1 MPQRDDQGPKSPSS
15 AGPPAGTGSRLP
27 EVPGTHD
34 DFPRDAADLFDAII
48 VDEPARPVYV
58 PMARPP
64 GESAGEPVLPPS
76 SSSGDIE
83 VDLDDDEEATEP
95 AAAPP
100 VRARPP
106 VAPAPVTSMPP
117 VGPSAG
123 TPAPGAPVR
132 STVPAGSSGS
142 KPSLAAG
149 ALFTRAEDEP
159 AAAVSSSNMPSR
171 TPPPASSKTIPIEL
185 DAEMISAMRG
195 PSKPPPS
202 PSGSTA
208 EGRRQAVERRPITEP
223 SPAAAPINLA
233 TTLVAPGPVTPVPA
247 ATMPGTSP
255 GTSPSTPPASLT
267 ATKIASKPVIEAQRS
282 KVTEPARERPAFS
295 PPGASPTGS
304 NPAIGAGRGQPR
316 VPAPAGVRPA
326 VPGAPRPLAQPP
338 ASAVPSDRSAGTGAA
353 TLVATPVGLMR
364 PRDTPES
371 LVALEDTPD
380 PTRARTYHA
389 PGFGDAPRSGPSIA
403 ASPRITTP
411 SGPLTRHTSN
421 PVIPAE
427 NPFLRYAQNQIQ
439 SWETELA
446 TQPDLFRAAR
456 LNYEIARLLE
466 YPLGDL
472 NQAATYYL
480 RAHGLLPEYLPILR
494 GARRVLMAQRNF
506 QRAVPLFDAEIR
518 LTSDPRRKAALMY
531 AKGSLLADVLHNE
544 TEARAAYASAR
555 ELDPGNVS
563 ILKALEQIDA
573 RLGAWDPLEKE
584 LAQIASAV
592 EKDPRHRSA
601 LVARRAHL
609 FEVRQK
615 NVGTA
620 VELLETA
627 LDLDPQAPGAFAAL
641 KRLHHAQGRW
651 RELIA
656 VLDREAQQLSD
667 PDLRAMAFYRIAR
680 VQSERLGNRDKAITA
695 LERSVAENPRYR
707 LVVEELI
714 RLYAAAD
721 RHDAQVRMLEIL
733 VNNID
738 APQER
743 ISILYQVGELHENR
757 LYNEDEAIRW
767 YESAL
772 EIEPTFRPSLRALS
786 KLYTRRKLWEPL
798 IHMLHAEAEACD
810 DSSRAAAAHTRMAE
824 IFEIQLGDPEQAI
837 DHHARA
843 LTLQPGLATPFK
855 ALTRLYGAAGRYH
868 ELIELLERGIDE
880 ASEEDR
886 RIAYLFRVA
895 DLYADYLHE
904 PVQAAHTYRR
914 ILKIDADNLGAI
926 HALQR
931 SCEVAGRFKELVDA
945 LEIEANKT
953 RDNSRIVV
961 LLGRAAEIL
970 DEKLE
975 DREGALI
982 RYRRALELE
991 PKHAPSLA
999 GLGRLY
1005 HRLGRWEDLYSI
1017 YDRELAITPPG
1028 RANVA
1033 LLHTM
1038 GQLCEEKLGDDG
1050 RAVDC
1055 YRRAIAIDPKHGPSL
1070 HGLATLLQER
1080 RAFAELVEVL
1090 DLELKS
1096 LSDPKSRALT
1106 AYRIGRVH
1114 EEHLQ
1119 DPNKAIIAYHKA
1131 TEAVADYRPALDGLA
1146 RVRAAQEAWSGIV
1159 EDLAQEA
1166 ATSKEPPLAT
1176 AALLRAGEIFAE
1188 QLSQPERAIAAYERV
1203 LERDP
1208 INIPA
1213 MLALEPLYRQ
1223 QSLWKSLVELYL
1235 RQSKVLTDDG
1245 ARVAALREVAHLYE
1259 NQAMGDPDQ
1268 LRGAYTAILQRLP
1281 SDPVALGA
1289 LERLA
1294 LGARDDGLLTR
1305 VDAQFASGDDDPA
1318 LLGAYYTRLG
1328 ETLERAQTMSSAL
1341 KAYEMELAHD
1351 PHSLGA
1357 MYGLVR
1363 VAMALDDPRALVAAK
1378 TRLATAERGGEAA
1391 ANLLVE
1397 TAKTRLQRLD
1407 DAEGATRDLEAALER
1422 WPDHVEAAE
1431 MLYKILLMLD
1441 SGTRLVEKLS
1451 QAAETARSTE
1461 RSGALWLRIA
1471 ELYAD
1476 ELGNLA
1482 GGISVLRRVL
1492 RDRPQH
1498 VPMLMLLAELYNRNQ
1513 QWGDAAETYSEVVR
1527 MSSSPDALFNANNN
1541 LASILADHLND
1552 LPRARNCLEAALA
1565 IRADDRVTLL
1575 KLTDIQARIGDGPAA
1590 AETARRLL
1598 RAATST
1604 EERVASIIHLA
1615 TIEQNLGHRGPALEA
1630 LLSAV
1635 ILEGP
1640 DGKAAHRYKGLLG
1653 EHDSW
1658 EPYEQ
1663 ALLKHLQ
1670 QVAGDDARVCR
1681 AYLEL
1686 AAVQADNL
1694 GQLQRALSTLEM
1706 GITEVKDDIPLRSE
1720 YGNRLRSDGRLSEA
1734 IAAYRTLVGLYPA
1747 HAEGW
1752 RGLVSSYVDK
1762 GRMGEAGLALA
1773 PLCVLGAA
1781 SESDMRALTKMTPRP
1796 ASANP
1801 GTFSPEMLRAYCD
1814 RGTQAAVAEKL
1825 LFAINPSLAKLYLG
1839 DLQRFGVNP
1848 REKITARSGNPL
1860 RAFVDRIA
1868 ALFAIPD
1875 YDLYVFRGSGT
1886 VASLEF
1892 GALPVLLVPATVLR
1906 LPEPQQAFVIA
1917 RALASMQ
1924 RGLQALG
1931 RFKASELMLILAA
1944 AARTAA
1950 PNYGSNLADGEALDD
1965 LQRRIV
1971 KAMARKDRQLLTD
1984 ASAAYAQSAPVDF
1997 NAWYNDHRMSA
2008 TRAAAVIAADLPS
2021 CVAVLRQEDQALMY
2035 LEGEDLVVN
2044 SDVISDLMRYWSSDA
2059 AIELR
2064 RRVGMLQA

>member
-1 MPQRDDQGPKSPSS
+1 MATAFGPLDTGNDRSRGRPTPGFMP
-15 AGPPAGTGSRLP
+15 AVENSR
-27 EVPGTHD
+27 
-34 DFPRDAADLFDAII
+34 
-48 VDEPARPVYV
+48 
-58 PMARPP
+58 
-64 GESAGEPVLPPS
+64 
-76 SSSGDIE
+76 
-83 VDLDDDEEATEP
+83 
-95 AAAPP
+95 
-100 VRARPP
+100 
-106 VAPAPVTSMPP
+106 
-117 VGPSAG
+117 
-123 TPAPGAPVR
+123 
-132 STVPAGSSGS
+132 SGS
-142 KPSLAAG
+142 A
-149 ALFTRAEDEP
+149 
-159 AAAVSSSNMPSR
+159 
-171 TPPPASSKTIPIEL
+171 
-185 DAEMISAMRG
+185 
-195 PSKPPPS
+195 PS
-202 PSGSTA
+202 P
-208 EGRRQAVERRPITEP
+208 R
-223 SPAAAPINLA
+223 
-233 TTLVAPGPVTPVPA
+233 
-247 ATMPGTSP
+247 
-255 GTSPSTPPASLT
+255 
-267 ATKIASKPVIEAQRS
+267 
-282 KVTEPARERPAFS
+282 
-295 PPGASPTGS
+295 
-304 NPAIGAGRGQPR
+304 
-316 VPAPAGVRPA
+316 
-326 VPGAPRPLAQPP
+326 
-338 ASAVPSDRSAGTGAA
+338 ASA
-353 TLVATPVGLMR
+353 
-364 PRDTPES
+364 
-371 LVALEDTPD
+371 
-380 PTRARTYHA
+380 
-389 PGFGDAPRSGPSIA
+389 
-403 ASPRITTP
+403 P
-411 SGPLTRHTSN
+411 SGPLTRHVSS
-421 PVIPAE
+421 PGMPAE
-427 NPFLRYAQNQIQ
+427 NPFLRYAQTQVQ
-439 SWETELA
+439 VWEAELA

-494 GARRVLMAQRNF
+494 GARRVLLAQRNF
-506 QRAVPLFDAEIR
+506 QRALPLFDAEIR
-518 LTSDPRRKAALMY
+518 LTADPRRKAALIY

-544 TEARAAYASAR
+544 AEARTAFAAAR

-563 ILKALEQIDA
+563 ILKALEQIDT
-573 RLGAWDPLEKE
+573 RVGAWEPLEKE
-584 LAQIASAV
+584 LAHIASAV

-609 FEVRQK
+609 FEVRHK

-651 RELIA
+651 RELIS
-656 VLDREAQQLSD
+656 VLEREAQQITD
-667 PDLRAMAFYRIAR
+667 PDLRAMSFYRIAR
-680 VQSERLGNRDKAITA
+680 LQSERLGNRDKAIAA
-695 LERSVAENPRYR
+695 LERAVAGNPKYR

-714 RLYAAAD
+714 RLYGAAD
-721 RHDAQVRMLEIL
+721 RHDAQVRMLELL
-733 VNNID
+733 VANID

-743 ISILYQVGELHENR
+743 ISILYQIGELHESR

-772 EIEPTFRPSLRALS
+772 EIEPTYRPSLRALS
-786 KLYTRRKLWEPL
+786 KLYGRRKLWEPL
-798 IHMLHAEAEACD
+798 IQMLHAEAEATD
-810 DSSRAAAAHTRMAE
+810 DSSRSAAAHSRMAE
-824 IFEIQLGDPEQAI
+824 IFETQLGDAEQAI

-843 LTLQPGLATPFK
+843 LALQPGLATSFK
-855 ALTRLYGAAGRYH
+855 ALARLYGDAGRFH

-880 ASEEDR
+880 VTEEDR
-886 RIAYLFRVA
+886 RVAYLFRVA

-914 ILKIDADNLGAI
+914 ILKIAPNNLGAI
-926 HALQR
+926 HAMQR
-931 SCEVAGRFKELVDA
+931 VLEIAGRFKELVDA
-945 LEIEANKT
+945 LELEASKT
-953 RDNSRIVV
+953 QDKPRIVA
-961 LLGRAAEIL
+961 LLGRAADLL
-970 DEKLE
+970 DDKLE

-982 RYRRALELE
+982 RYRRALDLD

-1005 HRLGRWEDLYSI
+1005 HRLGRWDDLLAI
-1017 YDRELAITPPG
+1017 YERELGITPPG
-1028 RANVA
+1028 RAAVA

-1038 GQLCEEKLGDDG
+1038 GQLSEEKLGDDA

-1055 YRRAIAIDPKHGPSL
+1055 YRRAIAMDPKHGPSL
-1070 HGLATLLQER
+1070 HNLATLLQER
-1080 RAFAELVEVL
+1080 RSYAELVEVL
-1090 DLELKS
+1090 ELELRS

-1106 AYRIGRVH
+1106 AYRIGRAH
-1114 EEHLQ
+1114 EEHLNE
-1119 DPNKAIIAYHKA
+1119 PIKAIAAYHKA
-1131 TEAVADYRPALDGLA
+1131 TEAVTDYRPALDGLA
-1146 RVRAAQEAWSGIV
+1146 RVRAAQEAWAGVV

-1188 QLSQPERAIAAYERV
+1188 QLGQPERAIAAYERV

-1208 INIPA
+1208 GNIPA
-1213 MLALEPLYRQ
+1213 MLCLEPLYRQ
-1223 QSLWKSLVELYL
+1223 QGLWKSLVELYL
-1235 RQSKVLTDDG
+1235 RQSKVLVDDG
-1245 ARVAALREVAHLYE
+1245 ARVAALRQVAHLYE
-1259 NQAMGDPDQ
+1259 NQAVGDGEQ
-1268 LRGAYTAILQRLP
+1268 LRAAYTAILQRLP
-1281 SDPVALGA
+1281 SDPIALAA

-1294 LGARDDGLLTR
+1294 LAARDDQLLTR
-1305 VDAQFASGDDDPA
+1305 VDAQLASGDDDPA

-1341 KAYEMELAHD
+1341 KAYEMALAHD
-1351 PHSLGA
+1351 PDSLGA

-1363 VAMALDDPRALVAAK
+1363 VATALDDPRALVAAK

-1407 DAEGATRDLEAALER
+1407 DAEGATHDLEAALER
-1422 WPDHVEAAE
+1422 WPDHVEAAD
-1431 MLYKILLMLD
+1431 MLSKILLMLD
-1441 SGTRLVEKLS
+1441 HSTRLVEKLS
-1451 QAAETARSTE
+1451 QAADSARSTE
-1461 RSGALWLRIA
+1461 RSGALWLRVA

-1476 ELGNLA
+1476 ELGNIA

-1498 VPMLMLLAELYNRNQ
+1498 VGMLMLLADLYNRNQ

-1527 MSSSPDALFNANNN
+1527 MSSSADALFNANNN
-1541 LASILADHLND
+1541 LASILADHLGD
-1552 LPRARNCLEAALA
+1552 LARARGHLEAALA

-1575 KLTDIQARIGDGPAA
+1575 KLTDIQARLGDGVAA

-1598 RAATST
+1598 RAANST

-1615 TIEQNLGHRGPALEA
+1615 NIEQNLGHRAPALEA

-1640 DGKAAHRYKGLLG
+1640 DGKAAHRYKSLLG
-1653 EHDSW
+1653 ERDSW

-1663 ALLKHLQ
+1663 ALLKHLT

-1686 AAVQADNL
+1686 AHVQADSL
-1694 GQLQRALSTLEM
+1694 GQLQRALATLEM
-1706 GITEVKDDIPLRSE
+1706 GINEVRDDIPLRVE
-1720 YGNRLRSDGRLSEA
+1720 YANRLRGDGRIAEA
-1734 IAAYRTLVGLYPA
+1734 IAAYRQLVGLYPA
-1747 HAEGW
+1747 NAEGW

-1781 SESDMRALTKMTPRP
+1781 SESDMRALTKMTPKP
-1796 ASANP
+1796 ASAHP
-1801 GTFSPEMLRAYCD
+1801 GTFTPEILRAYCD

-1825 LFAINPSLAKLYLG
+1825 LFAINPSLGKLYLG

-1848 REKITARSGNPL
+1848 KEKITARTGNPL
-1860 RAFVDRIA
+1860 RTFVDRIA
-1868 ALFAIPD
+1868 ALFGIPD
-1875 YDLYVFRGSGT
+1875 YDLYVFRGAGT

-1917 RALASMQ
+1917 RALAGVQ

-1950 PNYGSNLADGEALDD
+1950 PNYGSNLADGAALDD
-1965 LQRRIV
+1965 LQRRII
-1971 KAMARKDRQLLTD
+1971 KAMARKDRQLLSD
-1984 ASAAYAQSAPVDF
+1984 ASAEYAQSAPVDF
-1997 NAWYNDHRMSA
+1997 NAWYADHRLSA

-2021 CVAVLRQEDQALMY
+2021 CVAVLRQEDQALLY

-2044 SDVISDLMRYWSSDA
+2044 SEVISDLMRYWSSDP

-2064 RRVGMLQA
+2064 RRVGMLSG

>member
-1 MPQRDDQGPKSPSS
+1 MGQASGRVRD
-15 AGPPAGTGSRLP
+15 T
-27 EVPGTHD
+27 
-34 DFPRDAADLFDAII
+34 
-48 VDEPARPVYV
+48 
-58 PMARPP
+58 
-64 GESAGEPVLPPS
+64 
-76 SSSGDIE
+76 
-83 VDLDDDEEATEP
+83 
-95 AAAPP
+95 
-100 VRARPP
+100 
-106 VAPAPVTSMPP
+106 
-117 VGPSAG
+117 
-123 TPAPGAPVR
+123 
-132 STVPAGSSGS
+132 
-142 KPSLAAG
+142 
-149 ALFTRAEDEP
+149 
-159 AAAVSSSNMPSR
+159 
-171 TPPPASSKTIPIEL
+171 
-185 DAEMISAMRG
+185 
-195 PSKPPPS
+195 
-202 PSGSTA
+202 
-208 EGRRQAVERRPITEP
+208 
-223 SPAAAPINLA
+223 
-233 TTLVAPGPVTPVPA
+233 
-247 ATMPGTSP
+247 
-255 GTSPSTPPASLT
+255 PASLD
-267 ATKIASKPVIEAQRS
+267 AL
-282 KVTEPARERPAFS
+282 TE
-295 PPGASPTGS
+295 
-304 NPAIGAGRGQPR
+304 
-316 VPAPAGVRPA
+316 
-326 VPGAPRPLAQPP
+326 L
-338 ASAVPSDRSAGTGAA
+338 
-353 TLVATPVGLMR
+353 
-364 PRDTPES
+364 
-371 LVALEDTPD
+371 TPD
-380 PTRARTYHA
+380 PTQARTRFA
-389 PGFGDAPRSGPSIA
+389 GSGPVA
-403 ASPRITTP
+403 APHSP
-411 SGPLTRHTSN
+411 SGPVTRHVSS
-421 PVIPAE
+421 PGVSAE
-427 NPFLRYAQNQIQ
+427 NPFLRYAQTQI
-439 SWETELA
+439 STWEVELA

-506 QRAVPLFDAEIR
+506 QRALPLFDAEIR

-573 RLGAWDPLEKE
+573 RVGAWEPLEKE

-615 NVGTA
+615 NVGAA

-651 RELIA
+651 RELIS
-656 VLDREAQQLSD
+656 VLDREAQQLGD
-667 PDLRAMAFYRIAR
+667 PDLRAMAFYRVAR
-680 VQSERLGNRDKAITA
+680 LHSERLGNRDKAIAA
-695 LERSVAENPRYR
+695 LERSVAESPKYR
-707 LVVEELI
+707 LVLEELI
-714 RLYAAAD
+714 RQYAAAD
-721 RHDAQVRMLEIL
+721 RHDAQVRMLELL
-733 VNNID
+733 VANID
-738 APQER
+738 APKAR
-743 ISILYQVGELHENR
+743 ISILYQIGELHENR
-757 LYNEDEAIRW
+757 LYNEDEAMRW
-767 YESAL
+767 YEAAL

-786 KLYTRRKLWEPL
+786 KLYARRKLWEPL
-798 IHMLHAEAEACD
+798 IHMLHAEAEASD

-824 IFEIQLGDPEQAI
+824 IFEVQLGDAEQAI

-843 LTLQPGLATPFK
+843 LALQPGLATPFK
-855 ALTRLYGAAGRYH
+855 ALSRLYGTAGRFH

-880 ASEEDR
+880 ATEEDR
-886 RIAYLFRVA
+886 RVAYLFRVA
-895 DLYADYLHE
+895 DIYADYLHE
-904 PVQAAHTYRR
+904 PVQAAHTFRR
-914 ILKIDADNLGAI
+914 ILKIDPDHLGAI

-931 SCEVAGRFKELVDA
+931 ACEVAGRYKDLVDA
-945 LEIEANKT
+945 LELEAGKT
-953 RDNSRIVV
+953 LDKHRVV
-961 LLGRAAEIL
+961 TLLGRAAEIL

-975 DREGALI
+975 DREGALV
-982 RYRRALELE
+982 RYRRALELD

-1005 HRLGRWEDLYSI
+1005 HRLGRWDDLFSI
-1017 YDRELAITPPG
+1017 YDRELGITPPG
-1028 RANVA
+1028 RASVS

-1038 GQLCEEKLGDDG
+1038 GQLAEEKLGDDG
-1050 RAVDC
+1050 RAIDC
-1055 YRRAIAIDPKHGPSL
+1055 YRRAITIDPKHGPSL
-1070 HGLATLLQER
+1070 HALAILLQER
-1080 RAFAELVEVL
+1080 RAFAELVDVL
-1090 DLELKS
+1090 ELELKS
-1096 LSDPKSRALT
+1096 LSDTKSRALT
-1106 AYRIGRVH
+1106 AYRIGRAH
-1114 EEHLQ
+1114 EEHLH
-1119 DPNKAIIAYHKA
+1119 DPVKAIAAYHKA
-1131 TEAVADYRPALDGLA
+1131 TESIDDYRPALDGLA

-1188 QLSQPERAIAAYERV
+1188 QLNQPERAIAAYERV

-1208 INIPA
+1208 INVPA

-1223 QSLWKSLVELYL
+1223 QNLWKSLVELYL
-1235 RQSKVLTDDG
+1235 RQSKVLIDEG
-1245 ARVAALREVAHLYE
+1245 ARVASLREVAHLYE
-1259 NQAMGDPDQ
+1259 NQAMGDADQ
-1268 LRGAYTAILQRLP
+1268 LRTAYTAILQRLP
-1281 SDPVALGA
+1281 SDPVALAA

-1294 LGARDDGLLTR
+1294 LAARDDQLLTR
-1305 VDAQFASGDDDPA
+1305 VDAQLASGDDDPA

-1341 KAYEMELAHD
+1341 KAYEMALAHD
-1351 PHSLGA
+1351 PDSLGA

-1363 VAMALDDPRALVAAK
+1363 VATALDDPRALVAAK

-1391 ANLLVE
+1391 AILLVE

-1422 WPDHVEAAE
+1422 WPDHVEAAD

-1441 SGTRLVEKLS
+1441 GGTRLVEKLS
-1451 QAAETARSTE
+1451 QAAESARSTE

-1476 ELGNLA
+1476 ELGNIA

-1498 VPMLMLLAELYNRNQ
+1498 VPMLMVLADLYNRNQ

-1527 MSSSPDALFNANNN
+1527 MSGSADALFNANSS
-1541 LASILADHLND
+1541 LASILADHLGD
-1552 LPRARNCLEAALA
+1552 LPRARACLEASLT

-1575 KLTDIQARIGDGPAA
+1575 KLTDIQARLGDAVAA

-1615 TIEQNLGHRGPALEA
+1615 TIEQNLGHRAQALEA

-1653 EHDSW
+1653 DTGSW

-1663 ALLKHLQ
+1663 AMLKHLQ

-1686 AAVQADNL
+1686 AAVQADHL
-1694 GQLQRALSTLEM
+1694 GQLQRALATLEM
-1706 GITEVKDDIPLRSE
+1706 GITEVKDDIPLRIE
-1720 YGNRLRSDGRLSEA
+1720 YGDRLRSDGRLSEA

-1747 HAEGW
+1747 NAEGW

-1801 GTFSPEMLRAYCD
+1801 GTFTPEVLRAYCD
-1814 RGTQAAVAEKL
+1814 RGNQATVAEKL
-1825 LFAINPSLAKLYLG
+1825 LLAINPSLAKLYLG

-1860 RAFVDRIA
+1860 RAFIDRIA
-1868 ALFAIPD
+1868 ALFGIPD
-1875 YDLYVFRGSGT
+1875 YDLYVYRGAGT
-1886 VASLEF
+1886 VTSLEF
-1892 GALPVLLVPATVLR
+1892 GVLPVLLVPATVLR

-1917 RALASMQ
+1917 RALASVQ

-1950 PNYGSNLADGEALDD
+1950 PNYGSNLADGAALDD

-1971 KAMARKDRQLLTD
+1971 KAMARKDRQLLND
-1984 ASAAYAQSAPVDF
+1984 ASAEYAQSAPVDF

-2021 CVAVLRQEDQALMY
+2021 CVAVLRQEDQALLY

-2044 SDVISDLMRYWSSDA
+2044 SEFISDVMRFWSSDA

-2064 RRVGMLQA
+2064 RRVGMLGS